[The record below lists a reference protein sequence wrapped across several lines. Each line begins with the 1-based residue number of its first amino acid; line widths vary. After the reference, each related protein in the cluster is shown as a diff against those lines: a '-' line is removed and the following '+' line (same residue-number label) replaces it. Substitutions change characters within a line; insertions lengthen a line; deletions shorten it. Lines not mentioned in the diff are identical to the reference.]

1 MISSPWLPARR
12 DAEDSDVL
20 DWSEFEDICS
30 LILTTATTKIALKHG
45 GSSKVFQ
52 ERLNGSMPVKLRPEQ
67 SPREEQEARC
77 YHQTENL
84 FEMSTLAA
92 DDGSLQVQ

>member
-1 MISSPWLPARR
+1 MISSPWLHARR

-30 LILTTATTKIALKHG
+30 LTTATTKIALKQG

-52 ERLNGSMPVKLRPEQ
+52 RRFNGSMPVKLRPEQ
-67 SPREEQEARC
+67 SPREEQEARR
-77 YHQTENL
+77 YR
-84 FEMSTLAA
+84 
-92 DDGSLQVQ
+92 